1 MLVNGAATLFDIV
14 AAFHN
19 VDLLIIFA
27 TPLGDE
33 MLDGD
38 AAAKGEGG
46 HGSARKPRL
55 RNSQPRRPTMTDV
68 ASEARVSQTT
78 VSLVLNHADGARLSH
93 ETRQRVMQAAARLG
107 YQPAGRGAAPSAST
121 AATIGFICDELSTDP
136 WTAIG
141 FDGVR
146 EKAWAH
152 GLSVTVMATRGDA
165 DMEAAALKQMAAMP
179 LAGLVYATINTRLVD
194 APNWA
199 SLAPVVLLNCHAA
212 GFSSVVPGEVAG
224 GHAATD
230 VLIRA
235 GHTRIGY
242 INGEAS
248 MEAAR
253 HRLRGYRQA
262 LATADLPFDP
272 ELVREGNWQSL
283 SGYEATRTL
292 MALPSPPTAIFCA
305 NDMMAVGCYEAL
317 RERGLRIPDD
327 VAVMGY
333 DDREI
338 AQHLHPPL
346 TTVLLP
352 HFEMG
357 VIAAEWLIDN
367 MSGSRTRPQQ
377 IKAEC
382 PIVTRKSV

>member
-1 MLVNGAATLFDIV
+1 MGDQNGAW
-14 AAFHN
+14 
-19 VDLLIIFA
+19 VDA
-27 TPLGDE
+27 ERRRAEDRRRHRRPTAP
-33 MLDGD
+33 
-38 AAAKGEGG
+38 A
-46 HGSARKPRL
+46 
-55 RNSQPRRPTMTDV
+55 RRPTMIDV

-78 VSLVLNHADGARLSH
+78 VSLVLNHADGARLSA
-93 ETRQRVMQAAARLG
+93 ETRQRVMKAAARLG
-107 YQPAGRGAAPSAST
+107 YQPVRRGGALSPSSPT
-121 AATIGFICDELSTDP
+121 SIGFVCDEISTDP

-141 FDGVR
+141 LDGVR
-146 EKAWAH
+146 EKAWEH
-152 GLSVTVMATRGDA
+152 GLTVTVMVTRGDA
-165 DMEAAALKQMAAMP
+165 DMEAAALAQLAALP
-179 LAGLVYATINTRLVD
+179 LLGLVYATINTRLVD
-194 APNWA
+194 GPATPPKTP
-199 SLAPVVLLNCHAA
+199 LVLLNCHAA
-212 GFSSVVPGEVAG
+212 DSALVSVAPGEVAG

-235 GHTRIGY
+235 GHRRIGY

-272 ELVREGNWQSL
+272 DLVREGNWQPL
-283 SGYEATRTL
+283 SGYEATREL
-292 MALPSPPTAIFCA
+292 MRLRAPPTAIFCA

-317 RERGLRIPDD
+317 RELGLRIPQD

-357 VIAAEWLIDN
+357 SLAAELLIDAAA
-367 MSGSRTRPQQ
+367 GSTLRPRQ
-377 IKAEC
+377 IKVEC
-382 PIVTRKSV
+382 PIVMRKSV